1 MPPDPSLQS
10 LCPSS
15 SVFSVDVD
23 PDDDVQSLV
32 LAENRLFSQVLYQ
45 VRTLTLTKATDTDT

>member
-1 MPPDPSLQS
+1 M
-10 LCPSS
+10 
-15 SVFSVDVD
+15 DVD